1 MGAAK
6 AESGAAPKRMLKLTR
21 VGIKVSG
28 SILPRSGLP
37 VRAAPVPCTPR
48 MRLRKRALPYAPVN
62 SPVLDCCLV
71 TRNCLR

>member
-6 AESGAAPKRMLKLTR
+6 PESGAEPKRMLKLTR

-28 SILPRSGLP
+28 SIMPRAGMP
-37 VRAAPVPCTPR
+37 MRAAPVPVTPR
-48 MRLRKRALPYAPVN
+48 MRLRKRALPYQPAN